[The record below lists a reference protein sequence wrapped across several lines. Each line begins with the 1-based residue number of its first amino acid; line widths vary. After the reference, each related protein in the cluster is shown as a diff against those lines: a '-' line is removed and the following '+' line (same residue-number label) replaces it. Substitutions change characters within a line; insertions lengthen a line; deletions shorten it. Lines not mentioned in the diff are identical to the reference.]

1 MEQDI
6 LRYLSDLYPEEG
18 CGIILNRKGT
28 LEWHPCDNIA
38 EDKFNNFKI
47 AAKDF
52 VSLGLQGDIEAIVH
66 SHPDSTCEASP
77 ADKKASDHLRIPYHI
92 YSLPEIEKSVYL
104 PVNHKRPLAGRVYDF
119 KTANCYTLIRD
130 YYLQEYNIEL
140 PMVEFEED
148 FYEKGVAYF
157 ENLAETCWKGV
168 EVETPEKGD
177 IVIFKI
183 HNTIENHCGVYI
195 GNGQYIHHMKDR
207 LSCTESIYTGWGRFI
222 TRYIRCKK

>member
-66 SHPDSTCEASP
+66 SHPDSTCEASL

-104 PVNHKRPLAGRVYDF
+104 PVDHKRPLAGRVYDF

-130 YYLQEYNIEL
+130 
-140 PMVEFEED
+140 
-148 FYEKGVAYF
+148 
-157 ENLAETCWKGV
+157 
-168 EVETPEKGD
+168 
-177 IVIFKI
+177 
-183 HNTIENHCGVYI
+183 
-195 GNGQYIHHMKDR
+195 
-207 LSCTESIYTGWGRFI
+207 
-222 TRYIRCKK
+222 